1 MKICKLCQRVF
12 EDDLAGEKNP
22 AEAIGDSFLESG
34 NETEADEICPDCKEN
49 AGVLTLLGFDQ

>member
-12 EDDLAGEKNP
+12 EDDLAREDNP
-22 AEAIGDSFLESG
+22 AEAIGDLFLESG
-34 NETEADEICPDCKEN
+34 NETEANEICPDCKEN